1 MNAQKVSAIVN
12 VLKHGESVINP
23 VAWKNGQITANAIAG
38 FAWAGVIAASAF
50 GHPLPIDQDT
60 VNGIAVILLSAMNW
74 AMTLATSKKV
84 GIGQKIEAS
93 VDKSSG
99 SSP

>member
-23 VAWKNGQITANAIAG
+23 TAWKNGQITANAIAG
-38 FAWAGVIAASAF
+38 FAWAGVLAASTF
-50 GHPLPIDQDT
+50 GYSLPVDQDS
-60 VNGIAVILLSAMNW
+60 VNGIAIIFLSVMNW
-74 AMTLATSKKV
+74 TLTLATSKKV
-84 GIGQKIEAS
+84 GIDHKIEAS
-93 VDKSSG
+93 VEKSSG